1 MLSLVVLGWE
11 GYNLILIN
19 DICNKWDGNPFSNM
33 VIRKSGRM
41 LVVVCCC
48 KLGKC
53 FWLKVINGAMGLC

>member
-1 MLSLVVLGWE
+1 MGRSQCLAAALGWE

-41 LVVVCCC
+41 DG
-48 KLGKC
+48 LG
-53 FWLKVINGAMGLC
+53 GGM